1 MNQMILTGNLFC
13 TRYFITIPTEND
25 SREGKILWNKVLW
38 KRRTLGTQYNCT
50 GLSDKKN
57 SQNGHQKDDQK
68 ISEFA
73 K

>member
-1 MNQMILTGNLFC
+1 MTVEKTKYYG
-13 TRYFITIPTEND
+13 TRCCGK
-25 SREGKILWNKVLW
+25 EGLWGHNII
-38 KRRTLGTQYNCT
+38 CT

-57 SQNGHQKDDQK
+57 SQNEHQKDDQK